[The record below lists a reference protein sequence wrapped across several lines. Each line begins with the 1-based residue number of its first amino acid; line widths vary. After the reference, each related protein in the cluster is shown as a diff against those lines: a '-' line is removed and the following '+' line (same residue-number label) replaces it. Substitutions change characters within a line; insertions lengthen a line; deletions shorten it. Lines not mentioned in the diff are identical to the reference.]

1 MSCDNDPCVTVVA
14 HAPGPNFKLQAVVV
28 CNRYHYFL
36 RCMPPQS
43 KFHFDKMGGTLED
56 RVTQRVCESIA
67 WSLCPPMRCDRDG
80 NNFAKRAH
88 GRRLGT
94 PEHAGLDATSRCRR
108 LWLPRVTRKYW
119 RIQISLSA

>member
-1 MSCDNDPCVTVVA
+1 VVA

-67 WSLCPPMRCDRDG
+67 WSLPTDALRSRWKQ
-80 NNFAKRAH
+80 FRKAH
-88 GRRLGT
+88 T
-94 PEHAGLDATSRCRR
+94 DAGLARLSMRDWMPRLDAGVVAYKSR
-108 LWLPRVTRKYW
+108 
-119 RIQISLSA
+119 